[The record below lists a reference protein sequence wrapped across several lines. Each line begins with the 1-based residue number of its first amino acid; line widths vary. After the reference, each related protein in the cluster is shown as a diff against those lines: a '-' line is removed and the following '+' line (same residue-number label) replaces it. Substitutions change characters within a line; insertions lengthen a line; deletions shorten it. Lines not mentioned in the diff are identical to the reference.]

1 MDREHSNDKFH
12 EIRIDMLCSQEN
24 KSCEARE
31 NEALEERPEKRLEAS
46 AEGKSFQNFTKAIFL
61 DYVLSMMGTHLNV
74 LRRRICLRIDFKIY
88 FYFLLLE
95 FYRVISGLQHI

>member
-1 MDREHSNDKFH
+1 MDREYSNDKFH

-31 NEALEERPEKRLEAS
+31 NEALEARPEKRLEAS

-74 LRRRICLRIDFKIY
+74 LRRRICLRIDFKI
-88 FYFLLLE
+88 
-95 FYRVISGLQHI
+95 